1 MIDFHSHILPSV
13 DDGSKSLEMTR
24 QMLEASFRQGVKHIV
39 ATPHFYATNTTVE
52 AFLQRRD
59 AGWDSLRE
67 QTEPRVHLG
76 AEVAYFPNMSRSD
89 AMQQLQIDQT
99 GLLLV
104 EMPFE
109 QWTDRV
115 IADVCALQDR
125 QGLTPVLAHVERY
138 RHRTMFPRYK
148 DQLRAAGVLF
158 QCNGEAFL
166 CSRTKGWALRQAKRG
181 YVHFLG
187 SDSHNMT
194 TRCPNLG
201 QAAEVLEKKLG
212 TNWLLELEEN
222 SAYALGVVE
231 R

>member
-24 QMLEASFRQGVKHIV
+24 QMLETSFRQGVEHIV
-39 ATPHFYATNTTVE
+39 ATPHFYATKTTVE
-52 AFLQRRD
+52 KFLHSRN
-59 AGWDSLRE
+59 AAWDSLGE
-67 QTEPRVHLG
+67 QTQPQVHLG
-76 AEVAYFPNMSRSD
+76 AEVAYFPNMSRSE
-89 AMQQLQIDQT
+89 AMQQLQIEQT

-115 IADVCALQDR
+115 IADVCALQEL

-138 RHRTMFPRYK
+138 RHRTLFPRYK

-166 CSRTKGWALRQAKRG
+166 CAGTKGWALRQAKKG
-181 YVHFLG
+181 YVNFLG
-187 SDSHNMT
+187 SDSHNLT

-201 QAAEVLEKKLG
+201 QAAAVLEQKLG
-212 TNWLLELEEN
+212 ANWLRELEEN
-222 SAYALGVVE
+222 SAYALGVAE